1 VTRPNE
7 DIPLPEDSMASSA
20 DAVGLEKICEGR
32 ALFGIIPERRVI
44 LGERKDPELL
54 LRFEPVINLETLD

>member
-1 VTRPNE
+1 
-7 DIPLPEDSMASSA
+7 M
-20 DAVGLEKICEGR
+20 
-32 ALFGIIPERRVI
+32 IPERRVI